1 MSKQYRT
8 RDGREVRLLMTD
20 AGGDCPVIGAYK
32 RCDGVWVGCDWPAS
46 GCCPA
51 LSNLDLVEV
60 KSKHVRWI
68 NLYNPI
74 GFHHTR
80 ESADEAGQSRDSSLA
95 GRRIACLR
103 IEFEEGDGL

>member
-1 MSKQYRT
+1 MIDMSKKYRT

-60 KSKHVRWI
+60 KPKRVRWI
-68 NLYNPI
+68 NVNPHY
-74 GFHHTR
+74 GFASR
-80 ESADEAGQSRDSSLA
+80 EDADMAAWD
-95 GRRIACLR
+95 RRIACIR
-103 IEFEEGDGL
+103 IEFEEGEGL

>member
-1 MSKQYRT
+1 MIDMSKQYRT

-60 KSKHVRWI
+60 KPKHVRWI

-74 GFHHTR
+74 GFHQTR
-80 ESADEAGQSRDSSLA
+80 ESADYADRA